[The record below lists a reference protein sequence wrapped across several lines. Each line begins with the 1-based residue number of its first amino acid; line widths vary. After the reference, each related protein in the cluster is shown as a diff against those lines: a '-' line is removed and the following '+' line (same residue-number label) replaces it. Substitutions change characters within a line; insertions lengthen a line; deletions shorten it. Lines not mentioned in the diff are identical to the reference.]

1 MCLGIPGRV
10 EAIAGDVATVDYNG
24 VKAQVRL
31 DTLSDPVAVGDYLL
45 VHTGFAIQRLSP
57 QEGEE
62 TLKLFDELF
71 AAVDAGRAPTSQEVT
86 PGE

>member
-10 EAIAGDVATVDYNG
+10 EAIEGNVATVDYNG

-31 DTLSDPVAVGDYLL
+31 DTISDPVVVGDYLL

-71 AAVDAGRAPTSQEVT
+71 AAVDAGRAEVSE
-86 PGE
+86 GE

>member
-10 EAIAGDVATVDYNG
+10 EAVEGNVATVDYNG

-31 DTLSDPVAVGDYLL
+31 DTISDPVAVGDYLL

-62 TLKLFDELF
+62 TLKLFDEI
-71 AAVDAGRAPTSQEVT
+71 AAYVDAEVNQ
-86 PGE
+86 GE

>member
-1 MCLGIPGRV
+1 M
-10 EAIAGDVATVDYNG
+10 ATVDYNG

-31 DTLSDPVAVGDYLL
+31 DTISDPVAVGDYLL

-71 AAVDAGRAPTSQEVT
+71 AAVDAGREEAGK
-86 PGE
+86 GE

>member
-1 MCLGIPGRV
+1 M
-10 EAIAGDVATVDYNG
+10 ATVDYNG

-31 DTLSDPVAVGDYLL
+31 DTISDPVAVGDYLL

-62 TLKLFDELF
+62 TLKLFDEI
-71 AAVDAGRAPTSQEVT
+71 AAYVDAEVNQ
-86 PGE
+86 GE

>member
-10 EAIAGDVATVDYNG
+10 EAVEGNVATVDYNG

-31 DTLSDPVAVGDYLL
+31 DTISDPVTVGDYLL

-62 TLKLFDELF
+62 TLKLFDEI
-71 AAVDAGRAPTSQEVT
+71 AAYVDAEVNQ
-86 PGE
+86 GE

>member
-10 EAIAGDVATVDYNG
+10 EAVEGNVATVDYNG

-31 DTLSDPVAVGDYLL
+31 DTISDPVVVGDYLL

-62 TLKLFDELF
+62 TLKLFDEI
-71 AAVDAGRAPTSQEVT
+71 AAYVDAEVNQ
-86 PGE
+86 GE

>member
-1 MCLGIPGRV
+1 MCLAIPGKV
-10 EAIAGDVATVDYNG
+10 EVIKGNVATIDYNG
-24 VKAQVRL
+24 VKAQVCL

-62 TLKLFDELF
+62 TLKLFDELYRSID
-71 AAVDAGRAPTSQEVT
+71 AARAEVDGGA
-86 PGE
+86 

>member
-1 MCLGIPGRV
+1 M
-10 EAIAGDVATVDYNG
+10 ATVDYNG

-31 DTLSDPVAVGDYLL
+31 DTISDPVTVGDYLL

-62 TLKLFDELF
+62 TLKLFDEI
-71 AAVDAGRAPTSQEVT
+71 AAYVDAEVNQ
-86 PGE
+86 GE